1 MANALDRTVWV
12 PDPGYAAADPP
23 PLGELTPV
31 ETGGGFAPW
40 AAYHPNAQPS
50 QPAECQDDLEPN
62 HRRIMRQADIAFRA
76 LRFGVPAEAETL
88 CRAAEAWATYLEE
101 YERVTHADPRD
112 AGELDG
118 LLELQQEL
126 GQLVDASGFALS
138 GGAQD
143 DAFPRLPAEPHG
155 SSSASVART
164 PTSSAGRLSPGAAA
178 PARSL
183 THAAPRARPAH
194 RISWLPRSPIA
205 NATAQTLYCWIPGSP
220 DRLSTEGIRIADGFV
235 LGRLQPNARGFR
247 PSSGCLLR
255 LEVEPGTAI
264 RLREYAGHLPASLQH
279 RANEAADVF
288 LIPATWLSL
297 VKVSEWYPIDRDGT
311 LGGPCVPEHPGIVVS
326 FHGADHGVPG
336 LPNGAVRWPERRK
349 HASAVLTLPDDPGW
363 IQSRLE
369 AFPGWLP
376 LQRRGAVAANGYR
389 TLDVDLPRRA
399 AIDVPATLAAYVR
412 APIAPS
418 SLAGFTGVD
427 LVLPS
432 RFFSRTTITEVRE
445 PAGRRRPISHPL
457 IGLPLT
463 RALPAGVWNDAP
475 APDVNAA

>member
-1 MANALDRTVWV
+1 M
-12 PDPGYAAADPP
+12 
-23 PLGELTPV
+23 
-31 ETGGGFAPW
+31 
-40 AAYHPNAQPS
+40 
-50 QPAECQDDLEPN
+50 
-62 HRRIMRQADIAFRA
+62 
-76 LRFGVPAEAETL
+76 
-88 CRAAEAWATYLEE
+88 
-101 YERVTHADPRD
+101 
-112 AGELDG
+112 
-118 LLELQQEL
+118 
-126 GQLVDASGFALS
+126 
-138 GGAQD
+138 
-143 DAFPRLPAEPHG
+143 
-155 SSSASVART
+155 
-164 PTSSAGRLSPGAAA
+164 
-178 PARSL
+178 
-183 THAAPRARPAH
+183 
-194 RISWLPRSPIA
+194 
-205 NATAQTLYCWIPGSP
+205 
-220 DRLSTEGIRIADGFV
+220 STEGIRIADGFV

-311 LGGPCVPEHPGIVVS
+311 LGGPRVPEHPGIVVS

-475 APDVNAA
+475 SPDVGAA